1 MLRVAFYTSS
11 KGFYESLIS
20 IFAGIPTH
28 CELLFSDGLCFS
40 SSNRDG
46 GIRFKKIDLNPDKW
60 LIINVPKA
68 NESQARA
75 YCEYLA
81 EQNSGYDYLGILLG
95 WLGIHSKRRWFCSEV
110 TARVLQESGV
120 ALDVDPE
127 TVSPYMLY
135 EELVNRKDN

>member
-1 MLRVAFYTSS
+1 MVSVAFYTGS
-11 KGFYESLIS
+11 KGLYESLIS

-28 CELLFSDGLCFS
+28 CELLFSDGMCFS

-46 GIRFKKIDLNPDKW
+46 GLRFKKIEFNPDKW
-60 LIINVPKA
+60 IIIDIPRS
-68 NESQARA
+68 NEGQARA
-75 YCEYLA
+75 YCESL
-81 EQNSGYDYLGILLG
+81 EKDNSGYDYLGTLLG
-95 WLGIHSKRRWFCSEV
+95 WLGIHSKRKWFCSEV

-135 EELVNRKDN
+135 EELVNEVV